1 MEGLMRKL
9 TFGGSTATNNINFG
23 SRVETAAWV
32 PVISDVSKGA
42 VDAGGTLTG
51 QGGGGFVVE
60 IAEPTLK
67 HDAATGLSILFHEI
81 HMNITVSMPTMAVSG
96 NYLTASSSYC
106 GEVEGSG
113 LARAISAGI
122 VGACQMAHGAFQGTA
137 SAVFEGVFNGI
148 LSSGGLDKLL
158 GGPLEIPLDLTNV
171 LNPIFGQIK
180 IKHDAINGLCSFI
193 VRARTRTLARTLA
206 RTLCSHPCSHPLL
219 ALSLSLSACSPPLGG
234 PGPRAAATARRW
246 SNSSA
251 VSRPQFNSPSPWS
264 SSWASLPCYRA
275 VDVSSRAGRSGRRA
289 LPGVPTHPS
298 RLRRLPLCHHPIR
311 RMRQPWRSSSL
322 RYPSP
327 PPLPYHRPWLW
338 RGRQYRCP
346 WQH

>member
-1 MEGLMRKL
+1 MRKL

-180 IKHDAINGLCSFI
+180 IKHDAINGLCRFI

-206 RTLCSHPCSHPLL
+206 RNLCSHSHSPYPHAPLRWVV
-219 ALSLSLSACSPPLGG
+219 PI
-234 PGPRAAATARRW
+234 PG
-246 SNSSA
+246 
-251 VSRPQFNSPSPWS
+251 
-264 SSWASLPCYRA
+264 
-275 VDVSSRAGRSGRRA
+275 
-289 LPGVPTHPS
+289 
-298 RLRRLPLCHHPIR
+298 RLRRQDDR
-311 RMRQPWRSSSL
+311 ATRQ
-322 RYPSP
+322 
-327 PPLPYHRPWLW
+327 
-338 RGRQYRCP
+338 RCP
-346 WQH
+346 GLSPIHHRHGRPPGPLFHAIVLWMCRRAPEEAAGGPSRGCPLTPAGCAGFPSATTTRTGGCVSRGGRAR